1 MAAQFGSD
9 VVVDMMQK
17 FGIPYASLN
26 PGSSFRGLHDSI
38 VNYGKN
44 NPAIITCPHEELAIQ
59 VAHGYARTTGK
70 PMVAIVHD
78 VVGLLH
84 GCMAVYYAHL
94 DRAPVIVMGGT
105 GPMDV
110 TRRRPHIDWTHT
122 ALVQGNAVRDYVRWD
137 DQPYTVDGVPESFAR
152 GYRIALTHPQ
162 GPVYLCYDAALQEDP
177 LDHPVPEIDP
187 ARSQPPAPMMGDP
200 TALAQAADLLVRAG
214 MPVIITEY
222 TGRSEAGYRAL
233 IELAETTGAAVID
246 WHGRQNFP
254 NTHPL
259 SLWGSDVLRRA
270 DVVLTLDLSD
280 IYGPITELDSV
291 TRRTKMITPAGCKII
306 DIGFRDL
313 RANGWSQEFQKFTE
327 VDLFIHGDTSTTL
340 PVLARLVQERVA
352 GNGALAT
359 SIDRRKGDLAK
370 LHDETRAQWDAAAR
384 KDWDSSPV
392 SLPRLSIEMRDAL
405 ASEDW
410 VVCMNPLRDTLH
422 KYWDLDRWGRHTG
435 DDLGT
440 ATQIGMNLGIAL
452 AHRGSGKLV
461 AAIQTDGDLMFDV
474 GALWIAA
481 HDKIPLLLVM
491 FNNRAY
497 YNDWEHQ
504 IRMAQVR
511 ERDERMAYLGQ
522 EIANP
527 APDFAT
533 IAKGFGWYSE
543 GPIDQA
549 KDIGAAIRRGVERVK
564 AGQPALIDVVT
575 QYR

>member
-1 MAAQFGSD
+1 MPAQFGSD
-9 VVVDMMQK
+9 VVVDMMQR

-44 NPAIITCPHEELAIQ
+44 NPQIITCGHEELAIQ
-59 VAHGYARTTGK
+59 IAHGYARATGK

-84 GCMAVYYAHL
+84 GCMAIYYAHL

-105 GPMDV
+105 GPMDT

-137 DQPYTVDGVPESFAR
+137 DQPYTVEGVPESFAR
-152 GYRIALTHPQ
+152 GHRIAMTHPQ

-177 LDHPVPEIDP
+177 IVGPIPEIDP
-187 ARSQPPAPMMGDP
+187 ARSQPPSPIMGDP
-200 TALAQAADLLVRAG
+200 TALGKAADLLVNAE

-222 TGRSEAGYRAL
+222 TGRSETGYKAL
-233 IELAETTGAAVID
+233 IQLAEALGAGVVD

-254 NTHPL
+254 NAHPL
-259 SLWGSDVLRRA
+259 NLWGTDILRRA
-270 DVVLTLDLSD
+270 DVVLSLDLSD
-280 IYGPITELDSV
+280 IYGPITELDRV
-291 TRRTKMITPAGCKII
+291 TRRTVPIVPSGCKII
-306 DIGFRDL
+306 DIGHRDM

-340 PVLARLVQERVA
+340 PALTKLVQERVSSDKA
-352 GNGALAT
+352 RGNQISKRADDL
-359 SIDRRKGDLAK
+359 RR
-370 LHDETRAQWDAAAR
+370 LHDQQREKWNTEAK
-384 KDWDSSPV
+384 KDWDATPV
-392 SLPRLSIEMRDAL
+392 SLPRLSMEMRDAL
-405 ASEDW
+405 QSEDW

-422 KYWDLDRWGRHTG
+422 MYWDLDRWGRHTG

-452 AHRGSGKLV
+452 AHKGSGKLV
-461 AAIQTDGDLMFDV
+461 AAIQTDGDLMFDT
-474 GALWIAA
+474 GALWIAM
-481 HDKIPLLLVM
+481 HDQIPILLVM

-504 IRMAQVR
+504 IRMAEVR
-511 ERDERMAYLGQ
+511 ERDVRMAYLGQ

-527 APDFAT
+527 APDFAA
-533 IAKGFGWYSE
+533 IAKGFGWYAE
-543 GPIDQA
+543 GPIDQP
-549 KDIGAAIRRGVERVK
+549 KDVGAAIRRGVERVK